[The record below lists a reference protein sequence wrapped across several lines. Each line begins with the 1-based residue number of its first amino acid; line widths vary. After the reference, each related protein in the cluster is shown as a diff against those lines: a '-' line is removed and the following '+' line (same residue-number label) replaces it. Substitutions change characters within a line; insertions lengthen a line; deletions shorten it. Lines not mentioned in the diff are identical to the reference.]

1 MDLSTLGP
9 EEQLALVALVT
20 VCVSADG
27 EVSEGESA
35 ELDALVTAL
44 GDERYRQ
51 LAEEADRRFAEESDL
66 RVFLTTITRPEARE
80 TIYGVLLD
88 ATTGEAMRGRD
99 LELLDWLRET
109 WNLEV
114 KVLGE
119 GDGSS

>member
-44 GDERYRQ
+44 GGEHYRQ
-51 LAEEADRRFAEESDL
+51 LAEEADQRFPEEADL
-66 RVFLTTITRPEARE
+66 RAFLTTITRPEARE
-80 TIYGVLLD
+80 TIYGILLD
-88 ATTGEAMRGRD
+88 ATTGDAMRGRD
-99 LELLDWLRET
+99 LEILDWLRET
-109 WNLEV
+109 WSLHV
-114 KVLGE
+114 KVVGE
-119 GDGSS
+119 GNDPS